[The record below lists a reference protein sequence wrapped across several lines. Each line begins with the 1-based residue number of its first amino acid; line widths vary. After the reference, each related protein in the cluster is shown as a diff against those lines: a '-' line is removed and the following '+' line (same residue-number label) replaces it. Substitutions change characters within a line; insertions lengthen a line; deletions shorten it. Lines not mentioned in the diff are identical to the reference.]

1 MLIGRDVRFPLVQTD
16 HRYDLKMLKSSQDYS
31 CISDIV
37 SFIDESGINGL
48 VRNLK
53 PQDDKKISLIC
64 ALPIPAED
72 IPFVRRLIEPY
83 YKIFRDAAPIGQK
96 LHVTSAFAPDQE
108 QWRVA
113 AEVARDGIFDVIKS
127 RRLIIV
133 YAARRAG
140 RTRLAYE
147 RNKEDRVRA
156 TIINQESDLT
166 IPGIERPGNEFTLEL
181 PMLTLLA
188 KINSLLSKLGRLRS
202 DICSDEIDPKW
213 RRAYGEIIKDLHEIR
228 ESNFYVIKRK
238 ISTNKIVKFN
248 AKIKLETNID
258 EIPSR
263 IGIILDPKKGQCV
276 RDDPLIFM
284 ADIVANHLHR
294 HLSFLD
300 IASPLNASESITG
313 WELKT
318 RTVISQNPCLLDI
331 V

>member
-1 MLIGRDVRFPLVQTD
+1 
-16 HRYDLKMLKSSQDYS
+16 MLKASGDYS
-31 CISDIV
+31 CVSDIV

-53 PQDDKKISLIC
+53 PQDDEKISLIC

-72 IPFVRRLIEPY
+72 ISFVRRLVAPY
-83 YKIFRDAAPIGQK
+83 YKIFSDAAPIGQK

-113 AEVARDGIFDVIKS
+113 AEVARNGIFDVIKN
-127 RRLIIV
+127 RKLIII
-133 YAARRAG
+133 YAARRCG

-147 RNKEDRVRA
+147 RNKEDRVKA
-156 TIINQESDLT
+156 ALINQESDLT

-188 KINSLLSKLGRLRS
+188 KINSFLYKLGRLRS

-213 RRAYGEIIKDLHEIR
+213 RRAYGKIIKDLHEIR
-228 ESNFYVIKRK
+228 ESDCYVIKRK
-238 ISTNKIVKFN
+238 ISTNEVIKFD
-248 AKIKLETNID
+248 AKIKLETNIE

-263 IGIILDPKKGQCV
+263 IGLILDSKKGQCV
-276 RDDPLIFM
+276 GDDPLIFM

-294 HLSFLD
+294 HLSSLD
-300 IASPLNASESITG
+300 ISSPLNASESITG
-313 WELKT
+313 WELGV
-318 RTVISQNPCLLDI
+318 RTVISKNSCLLDI

>member
-1 MLIGRDVRFPLVQTD
+1 
-16 HRYDLKMLKSSQDYS
+16 MLKSSQDYS

>member
-1 MLIGRDVRFPLVQTD
+1 
-16 HRYDLKMLKSSQDYS
+16 MLKASRDYS
-31 CISDIV
+31 CVSDIV

-53 PQDDKKISLIC
+53 PEDDEKISLIC

-72 IPFVRRLIEPY
+72 ISFVRQLIEPY
-83 YKIFRDAAPIGQK
+83 YKIFRNAAPIGQK
-96 LHVTSAFAPDQE
+96 LHITSAFAPDQE

-113 AEVARDGIFDVIKS
+113 AEVARDGIFDVIKT
-127 RRLIIV
+127 RRLIII

-156 TIINQESDLT
+156 AIMNQESDLT
-166 IPGIERPGNEFTLEL
+166 IPGIERPGNDFTLEF

-188 KINSLLSKLGRLRS
+188 KINSFLYRLGRLRS
-202 DICSDEIDPKW
+202 DICSDDIDPKW

-228 ESNFYVIKRK
+228 ESNCYVKKRK
-238 ISTNKIVKFN
+238 ISTNEIIKFN
-248 AKIKLETNID
+248 AKIKLETNIE

-263 IGIILDPKKGQCV
+263 IGIILDSKKGQCV
-276 RDDPLIFM
+276 GDDPLIFM

-294 HLSFLD
+294 HLSSLD
-300 IASPLNASESITG
+300 IASPLNASESISG
-313 WELKT
+313 WELGM
-318 RTVISQNPCLLDI
+318 RTVISKNSCLLDI